1 MRPGFWQKCRV
12 SFRWCRISLWLVV
25 LAVLCAAI
33 WLNRIGLPNFI
44 KTRLVATLHERGIN
58 LEFSRVRVHLTSGI
72 VAENVRVSGAQ
83 PVPGPVLT
91 VAEARLQL
99 DYRALL
105 HRRFQVDGLVLRQGK
120 LFLPLSP
127 TNGLQLDNIE
137 SVLRF
142 HTNETWSLEHFQAD
156 FAGMKIALAGEV
168 AHAPQLRNWKIFQSS
183 RATNVSNVA
192 NVITVSTTS
201 TWQAQLQKIS
211 DALNQ
216 LHFSGTPQLS
226 FQLNGDALD
235 PHSFR
240 LRLGAAAAAVGSPW
254 FEARGIQLRANLA
267 MSAGTPTNDL
277 AAWGF
282 WTNVQPYQL
291 AWSVRA
297 ANLRAKKFEL
307 NALACAGSWS
317 KPELTI
323 SNLSGELSGGHFD
336 ASARLD
342 VDTRRLTFT
351 NFSSFDLS
359 AITPLLPEKTV
370 AQLAEISWTQ
380 PPVIRVGGSLILPAW
395 TNQQPDWNGEIWP
408 TLALAGRISVAN
420 VSARGT
426 PLDAAQVSFDY
437 DRQVWNIPDL
447 VVRSGKTWL
456 EMSGV
461 EEDATRNFHGALHG
475 EIDLASAR
483 PFLTDT
489 NAQKGFDLV
498 KLGEPF
504 KLDAT
509 ASGNLS
515 DAKSLVVS
523 GHVAL
528 TNLFV
533 RGQHFG
539 SLATTVTYSN
549 NVLAFV
555 KFIIRTGAQIGTA
568 EAITLDFNSHLLFF
582 TNLWA
587 HGDLE
592 PVVRAIGPKTWLLV
606 EPYHF
611 LGWPTAWINGQ
622 IPLADLHG
630 GPEMEAV
637 DMRFDVVKGAPF
649 EWFRLKTT
657 NFVGTLHWRGQTLL
671 LTNVVAAFH
680 NGTADGFAYFD
691 FRVPHD
697 GADYSFA
704 VNMTN
709 VDLHLLIADLA
720 LSPTNTLAGRL
731 AGRLV
736 VTNASTEDVDS
747 WRGFGYAHLQNGLI
761 WDVPVISI
769 VSPVLDTISPGLGNS
784 RATEAAGKFQIA
796 NGLIT
801 TDSLEIRSTMTRL
814 EYVGTIEMSTN
825 EAVNAHVT
833 AHLLRD
839 TWVVGPLVSTAL
851 WPVSKLFEYHIT
863 GSLQDPKKEPIYVLP
878 KLLLM
883 PFHPIRTLED
893 ILVPGGGSLTNRP
906 SGK

>member
-1 MRPGFWQKCRV
+1 MRPGFWHKCRV
-12 SFRWCRISLWLVV
+12 SFRWCRISVWLAV
-25 LAVLCAAI
+25 LTVLCAAI
-33 WLNRIGLPNFI
+33 WLNRMGLPDFI
-44 KTRLVATLHERGIN
+44 KTRLIAALHEHGIN
-58 LEFSRVRVHLTSGI
+58 LEFSRARVHLTSGI
-72 VAENVRVSGAQ
+72 VAENVRIGGAQ
-83 PVPGPVLT
+83 TAPGPVLT

-105 HRRFQVDGLVLRQGK
+105 RRQFQVDGLVLRQGK

-142 HTNETWSLEHFQAD
+142 HKNDTWSLERFQAD
-156 FAGMKIALAGEV
+156 FAGMKISLTGEV
-168 AHAPQLRNWKIFQSS
+168 AHAPQLRNWKMFQSS
-183 RATNVSNVA
+183 GVTNISNA
-192 NVITVSTTS
+192 S
-201 TWQAQLQKIS
+201 TWQVKLQKIS
-211 DALNQ
+211 DALDQ

-235 PHSFR
+235 PDSFR
-240 LRLGAAAAAVGSPW
+240 LRLGAAAAAVQSPW
-254 FEARGIQLRANLA
+254 FDARGIQLRASLA
-267 MSAGTPTNDL
+267 MPADAPTNAL
-277 AAWGF
+277 AALGF

-291 AWSVRA
+291 VWSVRIA
-297 ANLRAKKFEL
+297 KLRVKKLEANS
-307 NALACAGSWS
+307 LACAGLWS
-317 KPELTI
+317 APDLTI
-323 SNLSGELSGGHFD
+323 SDLSGGLSGGRFD
-336 ASARLD
+336 ASVGLN

-359 AITPLLPEKTV
+359 AITPLLPKKTA
-370 AQLAEISWTQ
+370 AQLGEISWTQ
-380 PPVIRVGGSLILPAW
+380 PPVIHVGGSLILPAW

-408 TLALAGRISVAN
+408 TLALASRISVAN

-426 PLDAAQVSFDY
+426 TLDAAQVSFDY
-437 DRQVWNIPDL
+437 ARQVWNVSDL
-447 VVRSGKTWL
+447 AVRSGKTRL
-456 EMSGV
+456 EMSGI
-461 EEDATRNFHGALHG
+461 EENATKNFHGTLRG

-483 PFLTDT
+483 PFLTNT
-489 NAQKGFDLV
+489 NALNGFNLV

-504 KLDAT
+504 KFDAI

-515 DAKSLVVS
+515 DASRLVAS

-533 RGQHFG
+533 RGQYFG
-539 SLATTVTYSN
+539 SVASTVTYSN

-555 KFIIRTGAQIGTA
+555 QFLIRTGAQMGKA
-568 EAITLDFNSHLLFF
+568 EAITLDFNSRLLFF

-671 LTNVVAAFH
+671 LTNAVAAFH
-680 NGTADGFAYFD
+680 DGMADGFAYFD
-691 FRVPHD
+691 FRVPYE
-697 GADYSFA
+697 GAAYNFA
-704 VNMTN
+704 VNVTN
-709 VDLHLLIADLA
+709 VNLHSLIADLT
-720 LSPTNTLAGRL
+720 LSPTNTLEGRL
-731 AGRLV
+731 AGQLV

-747 WRGFGYAHLQNGLI
+747 WRGFGYANLQNGLI
-761 WDVPVISI
+761 WNVPVISI
-769 VSPVLDTISPGLGNS
+769 VSPVLDKISPGLGNS

-796 NGLIT
+796 NGLIS

-825 EAVNAHVT
+825 ETVNAHVT

-863 GSLQDPKKEPIYVLP
+863 GSLQNPKSEPIYVLP

-893 ILVPGGGSLTNRP
+893 ILVPGGGSWTNRP